1 MYTKDKV
8 PGLITHSLNM
18 VAPQVESTTEDGW
31 KIVHSRKTLSKFNRD
46 FPKYTLPEANPPD
59 EKSVSSGSSK
69 SSSANGTSTTG
80 RFSWADIVK
89 NIDKAPLP
97 KSTITLEEKINKEIY
112 EDSEDYSFKNK
123 IFLIKLRILI

>member
-1 MYTKDKV
+1 MNSHIVFINYIDF
-8 PGLITHSLNM
+8 
-18 VAPQVESTTEDGW
+18 TTSA
-31 KIVHSRKTLSKFNRD
+31 SRKTLHTFNRD
-46 FPKYTLPEANPPD
+46 FPKYTSPKANPPD

-89 NIDKAPLP
+89 NIDKASLP
-97 KSTITLEEKINKEIY
+97 KRTITLEGKINTEKY

-123 IFLIKLRILI
+123 